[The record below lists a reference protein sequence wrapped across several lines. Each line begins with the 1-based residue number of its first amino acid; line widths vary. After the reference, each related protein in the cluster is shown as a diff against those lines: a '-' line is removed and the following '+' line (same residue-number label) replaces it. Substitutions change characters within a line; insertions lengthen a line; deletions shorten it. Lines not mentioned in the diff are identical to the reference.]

1 MIIGKVSGSL
11 WATKKDCSLDG
22 HKLMIVTTDQNR
34 KVVATDRIGAGIGDR
49 VLLCFGHAA
58 QSAANSTV
66 DAAIVGIIDSIETER
81 Q

>member
-1 MIIGKVSGSL
+1 MIIGIVTGSL
-11 WATKKDCSLDG
+11 WATKKDDSLNG
-22 HKLMIVTTDQNR
+22 HKLMIVTTDQRRNI
-34 KVVATDRIGAGIGDR
+34 VATDKIGAGIGDK

-58 QSAANSTV
+58 QNAAKTAV

>member
-1 MIIGKVSGSL
+1 MIIGEVTGSL
-11 WATKKDCSLDG
+11 WATKKDDALNG

-34 KVVATDRIGAGIGDR
+34 NVVATDKIGAGIGDR

-66 DAAIVGIIDSIETER
+66 DAAIVGIIDSIER

>member
-1 MIIGKVSGSL
+1 MIIGEVTGSL
-11 WATKKDCSLDG
+11 WATKKDESLNG

-34 KVVATDRIGAGIGDR
+34 NVVATDKIGAGIGDR

-66 DAAIVGIIDSIETER
+66 DAAIVGIIDSIER